1 MVINSPSFYLGLDWI
16 SNVWLAT
23 KYIARWPDHPN
34 HPKIKTSGPC
44 DAEVPPLWHLAEL
57 VHPWHQRRAI
67 PEELYPRPH
76 WLCLSLGSE
85 KHVAPIG
92 PLNWTTADHPIVEKG
107 FVGFIFSNN
116 QPHWPK
122 KNGWLFYITRC
133 PNGFDHQF
141 FRGSW
146 LKLSHHPSSGYL
158 HKVHQ
163 SKAKKG
169 SKTPANLRAWRDG
182 IKYNMGTS
190 CYIPIL

>member
-1 MVINSPSFYLGLDWI
+1 MARSSKSSKNQNLRSLWRRGTTTLASCRVGASMASAKSDPRGVVSQTSLAVSILGKRKTCS
-16 SNVWLAT
+16 SN
-23 KYIARWPDHPN
+23 WPIELN
-34 HPKIKTSGPC
+34 HSW
-44 DAEVPPLWHLAEL
+44 PPDSRKRI
-57 VHPWHQRRAI
+57 RRI
-67 PEELYPRPH
+67 QIQQQ
-76 WLCLSLGSE
+76 S
-85 KHVAPIG
+85 
-92 PLNWTTADHPIVEKG
+92 TTLTE
-107 FVGFIFSNN
+107 
-116 QPHWPK
+116 

-146 LKLSHHPSSGYL
+146 LKFSHHPSSGYL